1 MAKQPTI
8 AQTIITALQQR
19 GYTVVQA
26 RDRLHKYT
34 VMHHPAGGQWI
45 WVGAAG
51 ACRYASIKR
60 FDASRPVS
68 DKTRAA
74 LLAGRADNLNATA
87 I

>member
-1 MAKQPTI
+1 MSKQPTI
-8 AQTIITALQQR
+8 AQTLIAALQAR
-19 GYTVVQA
+19 GYTVVEE

-45 WVGAAG
+45 WIGAAG
-51 ACRYASIKR
+51 ACRRASIKR
-60 FDASRPVS
+60 FDASVPVS
-68 DKTRAA
+68 DQTRAK